1 MAQLTITLKTGN
13 DACLTREDMVS
24 VIKNSFRFIEQED
37 RDAGYLFD
45 ANGQRVGKWEVTE

>member
-37 RDAGYLFD
+37 RDGGYLFD